1 MAKITLEG
9 KGRKLLKGVKAQDKG
24 SKPKAEGKKGHT
36 CSRLKEKAKT
46 EGKGRN
52 TMVEDKD
59 RKQRQY
65 QNIKL
70 YRM

>member
-1 MAKITLEG
+1 MRRQK
-9 KGRKLLKGVKAQDKG
+9 KGVKAQDKG
-24 SKPKAEGKKGHT
+24 CKPKAEGKKGCT
-36 CSRLKEKAKT
+36 CNRQKEKAKT

>member
-1 MAKITLEG
+1 M
-9 KGRKLLKGVKAQDKG
+9 LKTKAA
-24 SKPKAEGKKGHT
+24 KAECKKGCT
-36 CSRLKEKAKT
+36 CSKQNEKART